1 MFDEG
6 LPPYRG
12 TESTLRLSVP
22 QSVDNPIM
30 LTETPPV
37 THRRDTIEPPMGP
50 VIVDRD
56 SPAAQGG
63 AAALP
68 LAQRMV
74 LPVQGMTCASCVAH
88 VEKALAQV
96 PGVRKAAV
104 NLATESAAVE
114 GERLEASALRTAVA
128 AAGYSVPTQRLR
140 IAVQGMTCASCVA
153 RIEQALATV
162 PGVLKATV
170 NLGTETANVELVSG
184 AASVRDLLAAIRQAG
199 YEATPIVDARQGEA
213 AVQDTAAGLRRD
225 ALLAI
230 ALAVPLLL
238 GSHLSLIGIDWMMP
252 AWMQWVLATPVQFWC
267 ARRFYVAAARAVRAR
282 TGNMDLLVSLG
293 TLAAYGLSLY
303 LWMDGVRLHG
313 PGHMQHLYF
322 EAAAV
327 VIALVLLGKWL
338 EARAKRQTSEAIR
351 LLAELR
357 PDKAVVLRNGQPV
370 DVPIDDVK
378 LGDVVVIRGGD
389 RVPVDGLIRAGA
401 SSIDESMLTGE
412 SLPVEKAVGD
422 KVTAGSING
431 SGRLEVETTAIGA
444 ETVLAKIIRLV
455 EDAQAAK
462 APIQRLVDRVAA
474 VFVPIVLLIAL
485 ATLAGWLLAG
495 ASFEVGLISAVS
507 VLVIACPC
515 ALGLATPT
523 AIIAGT
529 GVAARHG
536 VLIKDAEALEL
547 AKRIDVV
554 AFDKTGTL
562 TMGKPRVIAVGHDG
576 VFSRVQVLGISAA
589 VNAGSN
595 HPLADAV
602 REAVAQEGF
611 ANALPGA
618 QDHRAL
624 AGRGVTAR
632 LRDEHGGTIDVA
644 FGSRRLMDDW
654 KVDVTAASAAAA
666 AAQENEGRTVSWL
679 AERTA
684 AGPRLVGWLAFG
696 DEPKPTA
703 RAAIE
708 ELHRLGIHTTMIS
721 GDNPGAAAYV
731 ARQLG
736 LEDYEANV
744 LPRDKAKRIEALKKD
759 GRIVAMVGDGI
770 NDAPALAA
778 AHVGIAMGSGT
789 DVAMHAAGVTLLRS
803 DPRLVA
809 DAIAISRATVRKIR
823 QNLFWAFFYNVIGIP
838 LAAFGLLTP
847 IFAGAAMAFSSVS
860 VVSNALL
867 LKRFR
872 SQSDRERAP
881 H

>member
-1 MFDEG
+1 
-6 LPPYRG
+6 
-12 TESTLRLSVP
+12 
-22 QSVDNPIM
+22 
-30 LTETPPV
+30 
-37 THRRDTIEPPMGP
+37 
-50 VIVDRD
+50 
-56 SPAAQGG
+56 
-63 AAALP
+63 
-68 LAQRMV
+68 
-74 LPVQGMTCASCVAH
+74 
-88 VEKALAQV
+88 
-96 PGVRKAAV
+96 
-104 NLATESAAVE
+104 
-114 GERLEASALRTAVA
+114 
-128 AAGYSVPTQRLR
+128 
-140 IAVQGMTCASCVA
+140 MTCASCVA
-153 RIEQALATV
+153 RIEQALAAV
-162 PGVLKATV
+162 PGVLSATV
-170 NLGTETANVELVSG
+170 NLGTETATVELVSG
-184 AASVRDLLAAIRQAG
+184 AATVRDLLAAIEGAG
-199 YEATPIVDARQGEA
+199 YRATPVVDARQGEA
-213 AVQDTAAGLRRD
+213 AAQDATAGLRRD

-238 GSHLSLIGIDWMMP
+238 GSHLSLVGIDWMMP
-252 AWMQWVLATPVQFWC
+252 AWMQWLLATPVQVWC
-267 ARRFYVAAARAVRAR
+267 ARRFYVAAVRAVRAG

-293 TLAAYGLSLY
+293 TLSAYGLSLY
-303 LWMDGVRLHG
+303 LWLDGVRTHG
-313 PGHMQHLYF
+313 LGHMQHLYF

-357 PDKAVVLRNGQPV
+357 PDTALVLRDGQAV
-370 DVPIDDVK
+370 DVPIDDVR
-378 LGDVVVIRGGD
+378 LGDIVIVRAGD

-422 KVTAGSING
+422 KVTTGSING

-462 APIQRLVDRVAA
+462 APIQRLVDKVAA
-474 VFVPIVLLIAL
+474 VFVPVVLLIAL
-485 ATLAGWLLAG
+485 ATLVGWLLAG
-495 ASFEVGLISAVS
+495 AGFEAGLISAVS

-562 TMGKPRVIAVGHDG
+562 TVGKPRVVAVGDHGLLDTKD
-576 VFSRVQVLGISAA
+576 VLALAEA
-589 VNAGSN
+589 VNAGST
-595 HPLADAV
+595 HPLAEAV
-602 REAVAQEGF
+602 REAF
-611 ANALPGA
+611 ARETARRPEMTA
-618 QDHRAL
+618 RKAEDHRVL
-624 AGRGVTAR
+624 AGRGVSAR
-632 LRDEHGGTIDVA
+632 LPSEHGNVAELA
-644 FGSRRLMDDW
+644 FGSRRLMADW
-654 KVDVTAASAAAA
+654 KVDLGPAEAQASA
-666 AAQENEGRTVSWL
+666 QEAEGRTVSWL
-679 AERTA
+679 AQRTP
-684 AGPRLVGWLAFG
+684 AGTQLIGWLAFG

-721 GDNPGAAAYV
+721 GDNAGAAAHV

-736 LEDYEANV
+736 LEHYEANV
-744 LPRDKAKRIEALKKD
+744 LPRDKAKRVEALKKD

-809 DAIAISRATVRKIR
+809 EAIAISRATVRKIR
-823 QNLFWAFFYNVIGIP
+823 QNLFWAFIYNVIGIP

-847 IFAGAAMAFSSVS
+847 IFAGAAMAFSSFS

-872 SQSDRERAP
+872 SRADREPARR
-881 H
+881 

>member
-1 MFDEG
+1 
-6 LPPYRG
+6 
-12 TESTLRLSVP
+12 
-22 QSVDNPIM
+22 
-30 LTETPPV
+30 
-37 THRRDTIEPPMGP
+37 
-50 VIVDRD
+50 
-56 SPAAQGG
+56 
-63 AAALP
+63 
-68 LAQRMV
+68 MV

-96 PGVRKAAV
+96 PGVRKVAV

-114 GERLEASALRTAVA
+114 GAGLDAAALQGAVG

-140 IAVQGMTCASCVA
+140 FAVQGMTCASCVA
-153 RIEQALATV
+153 RIEQALASV
-162 PGVLKATV
+162 PGVLRATV
-170 NLGTETANVELVSG
+170 NLGTEIASVELVSG
-184 AASVRDLLAAIRQAG
+184 AASARDLLSAIQQAG
-199 YEATPIVDARQGEA
+199 YQATPIVDARQGEA
-213 AVQDTAAGLRRD
+213 AVQDAAAGLRRD
-225 ALLAI
+225 ALVAI

-238 GSHLSLIGIDWMMP
+238 GSHVSLVGIDWMMP
-252 AWMQWVLATPVQFWC
+252 AWMQWLLATPVQFWC

-303 LWMDGVRLHG
+303 LWMDGVRAHG
-313 PGHMQHLYF
+313 IGHMQHLYF

-357 PDKAVVLRNGQPV
+357 PDKALVQREGEAV
-370 DVPIDDVK
+370 DVPIDEVR
-378 LGDVVVIRGGD
+378 LGDIVIVRGGD

-401 SSIDESMLTGE
+401 SSLDESMLTGE

-422 KVTAGSING
+422 KVTTGSING
-431 SGRLEVETTAIGA
+431 SGRLEVETTAVGA

-462 APIQRLVDRVAA
+462 APIQRLVDKVAA

-485 ATLAGWLLAG
+485 ATLVGWLAAG
-495 ASFEVGLISAVS
+495 SGFEQALINAVS

-562 TMGKPRVIAVGHDG
+562 TVGKPRVVAIGSH
-576 VFSRVQVLGISAA
+576 GISTREDVLALAEA

-595 HPLADAV
+595 HPLAEAV
-602 REAVAQEGF
+602 REAYAHESRRHPEVSVRKAH
-611 ANALPGA
+611 
-618 QDHRAL
+618 DHRVL

-632 LRDEHGGTIDVA
+632 LPEEHSTTIELA
-644 FGSRRLMDDW
+644 FGSRRLMDEW
-654 KVDVTAASAAAA
+654 KVDVSATAAAA
-666 AAQENEGRTVSWL
+666 AAQEAEGRTVSWL
-679 AERTA
+679 AQRTP
-684 AGPRLVGWLAFG
+684 AGAQALGWLAFG

-721 GDNPGAAAYV
+721 GDNAGAAAHV

-736 LEDYEANV
+736 LEHYEANV
-744 LPRDKAKRIEALKKD
+744 LPRDKAKRVEALKKD
-759 GRIVAMVGDGI
+759 GKIVAMVGDGI

-823 QNLFWAFFYNVIGIP
+823 QNLFWAFIYNVVGIP

-847 IFAGAAMAFSSVS
+847 IFAGAAMAFSSFS

-872 SQSDRERAP
+872 SRTAREHAP
-881 H
+881 R